1 MKKALLKYLLILL
14 MLSNYSCNKQEENS
28 SNYQKN
34 IISLNNGNPWKA
46 SPETT
51 NSIENM
57 KKIMASFN
65 IDSNL
70 NLYDK
75 LADDLTEEFLII
87 LEKCTMKG
95 ESHDQLHNYLLPI
108 KIMFKDLLNTNIKER
123 QKTFYKL
130 SSHLENYKYFFY

>member
-14 MLSNYSCNKQEENS
+14 MLSNYSCNKQEKNS

-46 SPETT
+46 NPETT
-51 NSIENM
+51 NGIENM
-57 KKIMASFN
+57 KKKMASFN

-70 NLYDK
+70 NLYDN
-75 LADDLTEEFLII
+75 LVDDLTEEFLII

>member
-46 SPETT
+46 NPETT
-51 NSIENM
+51 NGIENM
-57 KKIMASFN
+57 KKKMASFN

-70 NLYDK
+70 NLYDN
-75 LADDLTEEFLII
+75 LVDDLTEEFLII

-95 ESHDQLHNYLLPI
+95 ESHDQLHNYLLPM

>member
-1 MKKALLKYLLILL
+1 MEKTLLKYLLILL
-14 MLSNYSCNKQEENS
+14 MLSNYSCNKQEENY

-46 SPETT
+46 NPETT
-51 NSIENM
+51 YGILIM
-57 KKIMASFN
+57 KNKMASFN

-87 LEKCTMKG
+87 LEKCTMNG

>member
-14 MLSNYSCNKQEENS
+14 MLSNYSCNKQEKNS

-46 SPETT
+46 NPETT
-51 NSIENM
+51 NGIENM
-57 KKIMASFN
+57 KKKMASFN

-70 NLYDK
+70 NLYDN
-75 LADDLTEEFLII
+75 LVDDLTEEFLII

-95 ESHDQLHNYLLPI
+95 ESHDQLHNYLLPM

-123 QKTFYKL
+123 QKIFYKL

>member
-14 MLSNYSCNKQEENS
+14 MLSNYSCNKQEKNS

-34 IISLNNGNPWKA
+34 IISLNNGKPWKA

-51 NSIENM
+51 NGIEKM
-57 KKIMASFN
+57 KKKMASFN

>member
-1 MKKALLKYLLILL
+1 
-14 MLSNYSCNKQEENS
+14 MLSNYSCNKQEKNS

-46 SPETT
+46 NPETT
-51 NSIENM
+51 NGIENM
-57 KKIMASFN
+57 KKKMASFN

-70 NLYDK
+70 NLYDN
-75 LADDLTEEFLII
+75 LVDDLTEEFLII

-95 ESHDQLHNYLLPI
+95 ESHDQLHNYLLPM

-123 QKTFYKL
+123 QKIFYKL

>member
-14 MLSNYSCNKQEENS
+14 MLSNYSCNKQEKNS

-51 NSIENM
+51 NGIENM

>member
-1 MKKALLKYLLILL
+1 

-51 NSIENM
+51 NGIENM

-75 LADDLTEEFLII
+75 LVDDLTEEFLII

>member
-14 MLSNYSCNKQEENS
+14 MLSNYSCNKQEKNS

-51 NSIENM
+51 NGIENM
-57 KKIMASFN
+57 KKIMVSFN

-75 LADDLTEEFLII
+75 LVDDLTEEFLII

>member
-14 MLSNYSCNKQEENS
+14 MLSNYSCNKQEKNS

-46 SPETT
+46 NPETT
-51 NSIENM
+51 NGIENM